1 MKGKLIE
8 KTSLRR
14 ELKFCLWMTII
25 ILPLFRLDHC
35 QGLLLQ
41 QLVHK
46 THETSDT
53 ILRDSSTGVF
63 DSSIDR
69 RRILRSAM
77 AVGLIS
83 SRPKISF
90 ASTTPN
96 ESTIVHP
103 FTYSDNWKGTN
114 LKIMSLEESI
124 SPTAYSRDETSGILY
139 WAMGKWPDPALR
151 VPATPIQ
158 RFNPDQLQLAANI
171 LRNTARREGAVGLAA
186 QQCGVDAR
194 MVFLSGSNKDMVLV
208 NPRIVNRSPES
219 SMKVWTEECLVL
231 PPTFRAT
238 VLRDEW
244 IDVQYDFA
252 YEYTSNN
259 LQNQTPKL
267 VSSVP
272 LSDDNL
278 DVSSTT
284 PIVKRFYKEQSR
296 CLQHELDHDRGILIT
311 DHVGLDELE
320 NDVMRTIEQKDHD
333 RRQLLAY
340 SRE

>member
-1 MKGKLIE
+1 MIE
-8 KTSLRR
+8 KRSLTRV
-14 ELKFCLWMTII
+14 LKFCLWMTII
-25 ILPLFRLDHC
+25 IQLLFRLDHC
-35 QGLLLQ
+35 QSLQLQ
-41 QLVHK
+41 QFDHK
-46 THETSDT
+46 RHGTIGI
-53 ILRDSSTGVF
+53 ILRDGSEVDF
-63 DSSIDR
+63 DSSIGR
-69 RRILRSAM
+69 RSVLRRCFGSAM
-77 AVGLIS
+77 TAGLIN
-83 SRPKISF
+83 SRPTISF

-103 FTYSDNWKGTN
+103 FAYSDNWQGTN

-139 WAMGKWPDPALR
+139 WTMGKWPDPALR
-151 VPATPIQ
+151 IPATPIQ
-158 RFNPDQLQLAANI
+158 RSNSKQLQLAANI

-194 MVFLSGSNKDMVLV
+194 MVFLSGSNKDTVLV

-252 YEYTSNN
+252 YEYTGNN

-333 RRQLLAY
+333 RRQSLAY